1 MAWALLTST
10 PSSLFAGPSTCE
22 GICLPA
28 VFMPWQI
35 PQDART
41 WRLVK
46 AEKRITS
53 WQIMFFVSPHILVVP
68 SSFTNTE
75 TSLYRLHHL
84 SNLTVTSTNSIREDA
99 EVTLVHIWME
109 DGQQSSLGKFMQYVV
124 MKLTQKCHLNIRS
137 PESRCLENWVLKRTY
152 IYFLA
157 DLLVSLLCAEYWQ
170 GPGRGR

>member
-53 WQIMFFVSPHILVVP
+53 WQIMFFVSPHIRVVP

-84 SNLTVTSTNSIREDA
+84 SNLTVTSTNSIREEA
-99 EVTLVHIWME
+99 EVTLVHIW
-109 DGQQSSLGKFMQYVV
+109 SWWRRAAKLAGKNGYSMLWWQWLRNAV
-124 MKLTQKCHLNIRS
+124 KTSGGL
-137 PESRCLENWVLKRTY
+137 LK
-152 IYFLA
+152 A
-157 DLLVSLLCAEYWQ
+157 DV
-170 GPGRGR
+170 

>member
-10 PSSLFAGPSTCE
+10 PSSLFAGPGTCG

-75 TSLYRLHHL
+75 TSLYRLHHP

-99 EVTLVHIWME
+99 EVTLVHIW
-109 DGQQSSLGKFMQYVV
+109 SWWRRAAKLAGKIHAVCCDETDSEMPFEHQVSWKQMFR
-124 MKLTQKCHLNIRS
+124 KLS
-137 PESRCLENWVLKRTY
+137 
-152 IYFLA
+152 A
-157 DLLVSLLCAEYWQ
+157 
-170 GPGRGR
+170 